1 MKILVTGGAG
11 FIGSHVCD
19 SLLDRG
25 DEVIAI
31 DNFNDYYNPETKEKN
46 VKHNLTNPQFK
57 LFRADITN
65 FSEMENI
72 FSTEK
77 PDKIINLAARAGVRP
92 SIKDPFIYEK
102 VNIKGLLNLLELS
115 KIFKVKNFISASSS
129 SVYGNRQEGPFKETD
144 DVNRPISP
152 YAATKKAGEEMC
164 YTYHHLYGLKCSC
177 LRFFTVYGPRGRPD
191 MAPLKF
197 TKMIS
202 NEEEIQ
208 VYGEGNSKRDYTF
221 ISDIVSGIIAAL
233 DCDFDYEIF
242 NLGGS
247 NPVELNY
254 FISVIE
260 NAVGKKA
267 IKKHIEKQQG
277 DVEIT
282 FADLNKSERMLGYKP
297 KIRIEEGIKKLV
309 EWYQKN
315 G

>member
-115 KIFKVKNFISASSS
+115 KIFKVK
-129 SVYGNRQEGPFKETD
+129 R
-144 DVNRPISP
+144 
-152 YAATKKAGEEMC
+152 
-164 YTYHHLYGLKCSC
+164 
-177 LRFFTVYGPRGRPD
+177 
-191 MAPLKF
+191 
-197 TKMIS
+197 
-202 NEEEIQ
+202 
-208 VYGEGNSKRDYTF
+208 
-221 ISDIVSGIIAAL
+221 
-233 DCDFDYEIF
+233 
-242 NLGGS
+242 
-247 NPVELNY
+247 
-254 FISVIE
+254 
-260 NAVGKKA
+260 
-267 IKKHIEKQQG
+267 
-277 DVEIT
+277 
-282 FADLNKSERMLGYKP
+282 
-297 KIRIEEGIKKLV
+297 
-309 EWYQKN
+309 
-315 G
+315 